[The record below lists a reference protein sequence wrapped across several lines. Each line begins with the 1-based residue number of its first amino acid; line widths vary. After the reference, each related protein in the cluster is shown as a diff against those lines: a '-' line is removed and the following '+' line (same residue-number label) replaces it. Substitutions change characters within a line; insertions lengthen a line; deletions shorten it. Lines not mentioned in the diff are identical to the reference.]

1 MRAATGRSGW
11 RAGTGSEAGSPRLAL
26 APEAGAF
33 AARPRRHSP
42 RRRLP
47 LLLAAAVMLG
57 AVVVALA
64 VEGGRRGIALVPEA
78 DVLARRLGFGI
89 EVVTLAGHR
98 FAADEEILGALD
110 LANVR
115 SLVGFD
121 VGAARRRIERIPWVA
136 SADITRV
143 LPDRLDIRIVER
155 KPFAVW
161 QRGGKEMLID
171 ATGRT
176 LQEIGAGSVDHLP
189 RVIGEGAAP
198 EAATLVATVARH
210 DEIARRFRA
219 AERVGERRW
228 TLRLSDGI
236 VMHLPA
242 DGPAL
247 ALERLA
253 AAGRMERLL
262 AQSNRIID
270 MRAAGRIAVRSAP
283 AAESGVARV
292 SGIMPSATGRKE

>member
-1 MRAATGRSGW
+1 
-11 RAGTGSEAGSPRLAL
+11 
-26 APEAGAF
+26 
-33 AARPRRHSP
+33 
-42 RRRLP
+42 
-47 LLLAAAVMLG
+47 MLG
-57 AVVVALA
+57 VAVVVLA
-64 VEGGRRGIALVPEA
+64 VAGGRHGIALVPEA

-98 FAADEEILGALD
+98 YASDDEILGALD

-143 LPDRLDIRIVER
+143 LPDRLDIRVAER

-161 QRGGKEMLID
+161 QRGGKELLID
-171 ATGRT
+171 ASGRT

-198 EAATLVATVARH
+198 EAATLVATIARH
-210 DEIARRFRA
+210 DALARRFRA

-228 TLRLSDGI
+228 TLRLADGI
-236 VMHLPA
+236 VMHLPSE
-242 DGPAL
+242 GPAL

-253 AAGRMERLL
+253 AAGRLERLL
-262 AQSNRIID
+262 VPSNRIID
-270 MRAAGRIAVRSAP
+270 LRAAGRIGVRSAP
-283 AAESGVARV
+283 ADATGVARV
-292 SGIMPSATGRKE
+292 SGIMPSATGRRE